1 MAKKDIYKEISDAK
15 QSRAAMLAELKKK
28 LAAAE
33 SDKEKA
39 DAATAEAIKNEN
51 ADAYTKAKEAGR
63 TAEDQIEFY
72 KLQINKYDK
81 QPLFNDKE
89 KRKEKAAEIRAH
101 VEEVKAEKM
110 KDAAQH
116 LKIAFAL
123 INETRAE
130 YMKANGALSDLAE
143 NTGIKSKEISALA
156 IAGLGNSINSAL
168 EHSDIKPYV

>member
-1 MAKKDIYKEISDAK
+1 MAKDIYKEISDAK
-15 QSRAAMLAELKKK
+15 QKRAVMLADLKKK

-33 SDKEKA
+33 SDKAKA

-51 ADAYTKAKEAGR
+51 ADAYTKAKAAGR

-89 KRKEKAAEIRAH
+89 TRKEKAAEIRAR

-116 LKIAFAL
+116 LKTAFAL

-130 YMKANGALSDLAE
+130 IMKANGALADLAE
-143 NTGIKSKEISALA
+143 NTGKKVNEISALA
-156 IAGLGNSINSAL
+156 IASLGNNMRTAL
-168 EHSDIKPYV
+168 EHSDIKPFV

>member
-1 MAKKDIYKEISDAK
+1 MAKDIYKEISDAK
-15 QSRAAMLAELKKK
+15 QKRAAMLADLKKK

-33 SDKEKA
+33 SDKAKA

-51 ADAYTKAKEAGR
+51 ADAYTKAKADGR

-72 KLQINKYDK
+72 KLQINKYDN

-89 KRKEKAAEIRAH
+89 TRKEKADAIRARAD
-101 VEEVKAEKM
+101 EVKAEKM

-116 LKIAFAL
+116 LKAAYAL

-130 YMKANGALSDLAE
+130 ILKANGALADIAE
-143 NTGIKSKEISALA
+143 NTGKKTNEISALA
-156 IAGLGNSINSAL
+156 ISSLGNNMRTAL
-168 EHSDIKPYV
+168 EHLEIKPFV